1 MIVFSKRI
9 YSVHLPNRMC
19 LHACLNSLQ
28 ESRIYAV
35 AKSGM
40 RVSEAGPGARGPGRG
55 EFSAARNTKLL
66 ILSI

>member
-1 MIVFSKRI
+1 MIVFFKRI
-9 YSVHLPNRMC
+9 YSVHKNLPNRRC

-40 RVSEAGPGARGPGRG
+40 RVSEAGPGARGPGQG
-55 EFSAARNTKLL
+55 EFSAARNT
-66 ILSI
+66 

>member
-1 MIVFSKRI
+1 MIVFYKSI
-9 YSVHLPNRMC
+9 YSVHKNLPNRRC
-19 LHACLNSLQ
+19 LRACLNSLQ

-55 EFSAARNTKLL
+55 EFSAAQN
-66 ILSI
+66 